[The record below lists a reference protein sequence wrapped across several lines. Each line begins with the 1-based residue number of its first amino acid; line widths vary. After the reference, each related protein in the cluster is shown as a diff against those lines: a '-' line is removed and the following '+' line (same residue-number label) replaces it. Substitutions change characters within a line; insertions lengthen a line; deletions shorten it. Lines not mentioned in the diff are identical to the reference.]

1 MDELCGMYEGEG
13 NSVYVLVVKPAAK
26 SQPGRPTGR
35 WEDIKMNLK
44 EAELESEEW
53 IYLAQ
58 KCDKFA
64 CCCECGNELP
74 ASIK

>member
-1 MDELCGMYEGEG
+1 MYEGEG
-13 NSVYVLVVKPAAK
+13 NSTQVLVAKLEAK
-26 SQPGRPTGR
+26 SQPGRPKRR

-44 EAELESEEW
+44 EAELESKEW

-64 CCCECGNELP
+64 YSCECGNELS